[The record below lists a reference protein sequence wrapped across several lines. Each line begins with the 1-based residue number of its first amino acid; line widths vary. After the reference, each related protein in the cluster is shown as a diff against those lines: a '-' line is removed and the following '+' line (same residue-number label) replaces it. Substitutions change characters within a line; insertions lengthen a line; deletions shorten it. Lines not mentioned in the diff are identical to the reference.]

1 MSLSRRRALLAGV
14 LAARVSGTASAAVTS
29 TDVCRRRWQ
38 TLEINS
44 RTLGQI
50 RRVQV
55 HVPDTAV
62 ARENV
67 TLLCVLDAERFFETA
82 VAFAGALERIRG
94 ARLGPCVV
102 LGINNAEHRTRDLT
116 PSPSS
121 ARRDGTLDPG
131 GLVRGG
137 GAQRFAQALQTELL
151 PCVQRWLREQGVIGI
166 QRRILVGH
174 SFAGL
179 FVLQTL
185 ACRPELFDDY
195 AAFDPS
201 LWWDQGKWAQAWMH
215 KGCSNA
221 QGKRLYVAFASVA
234 RRVNVLHRQ
243 MAQRFETHGV
253 PRLLGQ
259 GVETVCRDFE
269 NEIHGTVPYPAL
281 FDALKTWFVAF
292 GND

>member
-14 LAARVSGTASAAVTS
+14 LAAGVSGTASAAVTS

-82 VAFAGALERIRG
+82 VAFAGALERMRG

-131 GLVRGG
+131 EHRAGG
-137 GAQRFAQALQTELL
+137 EAEG
-151 PCVQRWLREQGVIGI
+151 
-166 QRRILVGH
+166 
-174 SFAGL
+174 
-179 FVLQTL
+179 
-185 ACRPELFDDY
+185 
-195 AAFDPS
+195 
-201 LWWDQGKWAQAWMH
+201 GK
-215 KGCSNA
+215 
-221 QGKRLYVAFASVA
+221 
-234 RRVNVLHRQ
+234 
-243 MAQRFETHGV
+243 
-253 PRLLGQ
+253 
-259 GVETVCRDFE
+259 
-269 NEIHGTVPYPAL
+269 
-281 FDALKTWFVAF
+281 
-292 GND
+292 